1 MNKNIL
7 SNIALFLTALIWG
20 LAFVAQRAG
29 MDYIGPY
36 TFNTIRSFLG
46 GLSLLPLIGLIKLI
60 KGNNYRLEKIKE
72 LQHVILFKGGII
84 CGAALFC
91 AITLQ
96 QYCMQ
101 FVNAGKA
108 GFISALYIIYVP
120 LIGAILGKKLNFNVK
135 LSVLIAVIGLYLL
148 CFNAD
153 LSQFNIYDGILLIS
167 AFFYGVHILVVNYYS
182 QRTDAV
188 KLSCLQFFTVA
199 IFSLPLM
206 LLFEA
211 PDLSSIYEC
220 RIPLLFAGIVTCGIA
235 YTLQIFGQKYT
246 PPVLASLILCLE
258 SVFAVVGGTLI
269 LHEVMNV
276 REILGCVFM
285 IAAVLL
291 SKLSLKKIDSARKF

>member
-269 LHEVMNV
+269 LHEVMNL

>member
-1 MNKNIL
+1 MNKNIV

-29 MDYIGPY
+29 MDYIDPY